1 MRRVSTSAWLLA
13 ALAPLVALLQW
24 MAFRHVLLDDAYIS
38 YRYAENL
45 VLGRGFVFN
54 PGEWRLGST
63 APGHVLLAA
72 ALRAIVGHDAL
83 PAAMA
88 LAGCLGWTAQAG
100 LLLPLLAP
108 RLGDWTARVVATGV
122 ALGGATS
129 GSFVS
134 LETNL
139 VAALVLASALAAER
153 NRPALAGGLAGL
165 AVLTRPD
172 ALAWAGLLALW
183 GLRGL
188 LSGSGRPGWRAA
200 LEPVAAFL
208 APLLPWTLFAL
219 HAFGSPLPASA
230 AAKYHQTPL
239 GDYAV
244 HLLRVGPG
252 RLAPGDAG
260 PALLAIAGLAAYG
273 ATRWVRAGGAGP
285 VLVAWAAG
293 HGLCYLAL
301 RPLTLFLW
309 HAYPI
314 MLLVVTC
321 AFAGAVGLATHPS
334 LRPPVRRLARL
345 AVALLLAVVVQRGHA
360 TVTRFESNYWGG
372 QRTRVYLQVADWL
385 RAHVPSSGR
394 VALMEVG
401 LIAWHSDVRVHDLAG
416 LVTPRTQRMP
426 PDVTHVVALTHF
438 PRDFNPGRA
447 PVAAYRDGRF
457 GAWIFDLRSPAGR

>member
-1 MRRVSTSAWLLA
+1 MRRASKSVWLLA
-13 ALAPLVALLQW
+13 ALAPLVVLLQW
-24 MAFRHVLLDDAYIS
+24 MAFRDLLLDDAYIT

-63 APGHVLLAA
+63 APGHVLIAA
-72 ALRAIVGHDAL
+72 ALRALVGHDAL

-88 LAGCLGWTAQAG
+88 VVGCLGWTAQAV
-100 LLLPLLAP
+100 LVVQLLAP
-108 RLGDWTARVVATGV
+108 LGPWPSRVAAAGV
-122 ALGGATS
+122 LLGGAGS
-129 GSFVS
+129 GMFVS

-153 NRPALAGGLAGL
+153 SRPALAGALAGL

-183 GLRGL
+183 GLRSL
-188 LSGSGRPGWRAA
+188 LRGAGGPAWRPA
-200 LEPVAAFL
+200 LAPAAAFL
-208 APLLPWTLFAL
+208 APVLPWALFAI
-219 HAFGSPLPASA
+219 HAFGSPLPATA
-230 AAKYHQTPL
+230 AAKYHQTAL
-239 GDYAV
+239 GEYAL
-244 HLLRVGPG
+244 HLLRVGPS
-252 RLAPGDAG
+252 RLAPGDAW
-260 PALLAIAGLAAYG
+260 PALLAIAGLAACG
-273 ATRWVRAGGAGP
+273 AAAWFRAGGAGP
-285 VLVAWAAG
+285 VLLAWAAG

-309 HAYPI
+309 HVYPI

-321 AFAGAVGLATHPS
+321 AFAGVVGVAMHPS

-345 AVALLLAVVVQRGHA
+345 AVALLLAVVVQRAHA
-360 TVTRFESNYWGG
+360 TATRFDSNYWGG

-385 RAHVPSSGR
+385 RAHVPPNGR

-401 LIAWHSDVRVHDLAG
+401 LIAWRSDVRVHDLAG
-416 LVTPRTQRMP
+416 LVTPRTQWMP
-426 PDVTHVVALTHF
+426 ADVTHVVALTHF

-447 PVAAYRDGRF
+447 PVATYRDGRF
-457 GAWIFDLRSPAGR
+457 AAWIFDLRTPAGR